1 MKTKTTRLV
10 DNCGRVSIPGYL
22 RELTGIKFGDTVTVE
37 VEADNS
43 IRIRA
48 AYECCCICGEI
59 PEGSELLEVTI
70 GPGKHQF
77 CTRCARAIIAS
88 WNK

>member
-22 RELTGIKFGDTVTVE
+22 RELTGLKFGDTVTVE

-48 AYECCCICGEI
+48 IEESCCICEEK

-70 GPGKHQF
+70 GPDKRKF
-77 CTRCARAIIAS
+77 CTHCARAIVAR
-88 WNK
+88 WRK